1 MTDTELRDRMKAYVK
16 GWEETGAILE
26 AERDEHVR
34 TAVTSKSIA
43 ALSSLVDSAVRMNF
57 HPHPC
62 GMIEFQKIL
71 SRTKS

>member
-1 MTDTELRDRMKAYVK
+1 MTDTELRERMKAYVK

-34 TAVTSKSIA
+34 MAVTSRSIA
-43 ALSSLVDSAVRMNF
+43 ALSGLVDSAVRMDF

-71 SRTKS
+71 SRSKS